1 VPIIDRWL
9 LFRGHVSNKISNWDP
24 RSPLF
29 GTRKVVVVGR
39 WLLFGDGSYS
49 SGLTVI
55 LNLNRFDNKIKKIT
69 FQQNGLSYQY
79 KTVSGDSED
88 DDTEV
93 EDEEGVERA
102 RVQSRFT
109 FDSGLQVVD
118 EVLEVVAQVLGDV
131 EAVERV
137 GAVVRV
143 ETDPV
148 NGGCE

>member
-1 VPIIDRWL
+1 MTL
-9 LFRGHVSNKISNWDP
+9 
-24 RSPLF
+24 
-29 GTRKVVVVGR
+29 
-39 WLLFGDGSYS
+39 
-49 SGLTVI
+49 I
-55 LNLNRFDNKIKKIT
+55 LKLNHFDNEIKKIT
-69 FQQNGLSYQY
+69 FQQNGPSYQN

-93 EDEEGVERA
+93 EDEEGIERA
-102 RVQSRFT
+102 RVQSSFT

-148 NGGCE
+148 NGGFE